1 MKRKYFIGIDLG
13 ATNIKLGLIKN
24 KKIVRKQVLLTSD
37 FVSQEKLILGICASI
52 AGFIASEHLSKNEIL
67 GIGMGLPGP
76 VDSLKGLV
84 HFFPNLQGWH
94 NVPLQL
100 VMQRKTRL
108 PVAIDN
114 DANLMA
120 LAEVR
125 IGAARGLKNVV
136 CITLGTGVGGGIIIN
151 GDVYRGA
158 SGVAGEI
165 GHIPL
170 NEQGPKC
177 NCGGIACLERYVG
190 NRTILADTQRVLG
203 QGISLEAVT
212 RLARRGDRKAIAVW
226 ANVASHL
233 GSGLSGVVNI
243 LNPEAVVIGGGV
255 AKAGKFILDKVK
267 QVISKR
273 AMPHSAKTVKI
284 LPAKLGNDAGMLG
297 AALLIEEALGKNA
310 K

>member
-1 MKRKYFIGIDLG
+1 MERKYFIGIDLG

-24 KKIVRKQVLLTSD
+24 RKIVRKQVLLTSA

-52 AGFIASEHLSKNEIL
+52 AEFIASEHLSKNEIL

-190 NRTILADTQRVLG
+190 NKTILADTQRVLG

-212 RLARRGDRKAIAVW
+212 CLAKRGNRKAIAVW
-226 ANVASHL
+226 ANAASHL
-233 GSGLSGVVNI
+233 GVGLSGVVNI
-243 LNPEAVVIGGGV
+243 LNPEAIIIGGGV
-255 AKAGKFILDKVK
+255 AKAGKFILDKVQ
-267 QVISKR
+267 QVIFKR
-273 AMPHSAKTVKI
+273 AMPHSVKTVKI
-284 LPAKLGNDAGMLG
+284 LKAKLGVDAGMLG
-297 AALLIEEALGKNA
+297 AALLIEEKLGKNA